1 MSTVIWP
8 QQYKCGYIRLSVPG
22 KEEDVSGGNCVEIL
36 YWDWV
41 FLELT
46 SPEGREGETSE
57 ASNGTV

>member
-1 MSTVIWP
+1 MAVFA
-8 QQYKCGYIRLSVPG
+8 SVPG
-22 KEEDVSGGNCVEIL
+22 KEEDVSGGSCVEIL